1 MTYSYSH
8 KVKGILCGVLL
19 SVSQF
24 AISQEIKTLNIDSCY
39 AMARRNYPVIKQFAL
54 IEQSKE
60 FTISNANKSYLP
72 QVSVTAIGGF
82 IGGLPSTGGETQT
95 SDFLVI
101 GVGQINQPIWDG
113 GATRVQKD
121 IASTVADVDEA
132 SAEVALYSLRQRV
145 NQIYFGILLLD
156 EQKKQLDTLKKNLNR
171 TLSNV
176 KLSMESG
183 LAYQS
188 DVDEVNAEV
197 LRVEQNMIA
206 TRFTRSGYLEMLS
219 HLTGQKLQESTVF
232 QTPSTV
238 QTQSV
243 WAKGRPELNLYSSQ
257 QRLIE
262 FQSNMNRVSN
272 MPKLGLM
279 GLATVIEPGV
289 SFGPSTVSNVWV
301 AGLSLSW
308 NTSNLYKTSNNR
320 QLDKIQMARITNQQE
335 VFTFNNTLEQKQSN
349 SEIEKQKA
357 IVSKDKEI
365 VQLKE
370 KITQSYQLKYKNGLA
385 SMSDLLT
392 TIYKESES
400 RNEKSLHEVQ
410 LLLALYNFNTISG
423 N

>member
-1 MTYSYSH
+1 
-8 KVKGILCGVLL
+8 
-19 SVSQF
+19 
-24 AISQEIKTLNIDSCY
+24 
-39 AMARRNYPVIKQFAL
+39 
-54 IEQSKE
+54 
-60 FTISNANKSYLP
+60 
-72 QVSVTAIGGF
+72 
-82 IGGLPSTGGETQT
+82 
-95 SDFLVI
+95 
-101 GVGQINQPIWDG
+101 
-113 GATRVQKD
+113 
-121 IASTVADVDEA
+121 
-132 SAEVALYSLRQRV
+132 
-145 NQIYFGILLLD
+145 
-156 EQKKQLDTLKKNLNR
+156 
-171 TLSNV
+171 
-176 KLSMESG
+176 MESG

-219 HLTGQKLQESTVF
+219 HLTGQKLQENTVL

-349 SEIEKQKA
+349 SEIERQKA

-392 TIYKESES
+392 SIYKESES